1 MGKSNVLLVISCI
14 AFLSFF
20 NTIKAQESD
29 LSVLKF
35 EEYIGYVKKFHPLVK
50 QAELVINEGQAELMK
65 ARGLFDPKIEV
76 DYDRKEFK
84 NTEYFNTLNTT
95 FKIPT
100 WYGIELK
107 GNFEQND
114 GTFLNPQLTVPND
127 GLYSAGVSVS
137 LGQGLLINKRMAA
150 VRQAKLFKKQVKADR
165 DLLVNKVLS
174 DASLAYFNWLRDY
187 NEVKVYEEFLRNATF
202 RFESVKKNVFRGE
215 KAPIDSIES
224 RISMNNRKLNLVRA
238 KVKYKQST
246 LALSNFLWTDTMVP
260 LELQPTITP
269 EENIDNEIDR
279 VLDINALDTNFD
291 LQNHPKL
298 VSLDY
303 KYQSLVVDR
312 NLKRNKLLPKIDLEY
327 NFLSEDPNQLS
338 SFSTTA
344 YKGSLSVRFP
354 LFLRKERGDLKFAK
368 LKLERTSY
376 EIDNTRMNLQNKLE
390 GIVSELRSFTD
401 QNSIT
406 NTIVADYEKMLN
418 AEERKFSVGESSLFL
433 VNSRESKLI
442 DARLKAIELQ
452 NKFFKTKTKL
462 FLTLSNP
469 IN

>member
-187 NEVKVYEEFLRNATF
+187 NEVKVYEEFLQNATF

-224 RISMNNRKLNLVRA
+224 RISMNNRKLNLVKA

-406 NTIVADYEKMLN
+406 NTIVSDYEKMLN